1 MIVKKCLLGLMVSLS
16 LTGCITFP
24 TEESG
29 KVQVVWDETDRIEG
43 CELKGTVYGSEGH
56 FYDYWLHSD
65 RDMVWGTINQMSIK
79 AVDMGAD
86 TLYLY
91 RPFGFLSS
99 VTMMAN
105 AYDCRVKIASNNGLH
120 IN

>member
-1 MIVKKCLLGLMVSLS
+1 MS

-24 TEESG
+24 TEESA
-29 KVQVVWDETDRIEG
+29 KVQVIWDETDRIAS
-43 CELKGTVYGSEGH
+43 CELKGIVYGSEGH

-65 RDMVWGTINQMSIK
+65 RDMVWGTINQMSKK
-79 AVDMGAD
+79 AVEMKAD

-105 AYDCRVKIASNNGLH
+105 AYDCRRVDKIR
-120 IN
+120 